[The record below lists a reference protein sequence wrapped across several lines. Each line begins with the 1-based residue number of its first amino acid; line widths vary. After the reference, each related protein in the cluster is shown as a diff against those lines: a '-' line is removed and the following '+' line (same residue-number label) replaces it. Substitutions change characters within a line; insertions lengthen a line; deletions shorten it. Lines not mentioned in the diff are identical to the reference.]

1 MAYTEEQ
8 LNKITD
14 AIVNCAFKV
23 HKALGP
29 GLLESCYE
37 ACLVYELRKSGL
49 YVERQVPLALQY
61 GDVIFEDAYRL
72 DLLVNH
78 AVVVE
83 LKSVKHLEPIHEA
96 QLMTYLKVGGYP
108 IGYLINFNEVLLK
121 DGITR
126 RRL

>member
-37 ACLVYELRKSGL
+37 ACLAYELRKSGL
-49 YVERQVPLALQY
+49 YVERQVPLALKY